1 MGFES
6 EIEEWDYILNSKLA
20 EYIPA
25 VHRFWDNITSMV
37 IHGTGVYPV
46 QGDDVPPGLM
56 YRMTNTPARS
66 PIKGVQVFPFVPV
79 PYLHFTNVPGGASR
93 MVSKVC
99 AGGRFM
105 IDGFVIVEKSKA
117 FAIAVVRLYQ
127 QISSERNLPATYH
140 QGQFLAF
147 IPEEVYSGARDA
159 GRWIYFKLEEMQQLC
174 SGNVPFTVKQKLIK
188 CI

>member
-99 AGGRFM
+99 AGGRFV
-105 IDGFVIVEKSKA
+105 IDGFVIVEKS
-117 FAIAVVRLYQ
+117 
-127 QISSERNLPATYH
+127 NLPSTYH